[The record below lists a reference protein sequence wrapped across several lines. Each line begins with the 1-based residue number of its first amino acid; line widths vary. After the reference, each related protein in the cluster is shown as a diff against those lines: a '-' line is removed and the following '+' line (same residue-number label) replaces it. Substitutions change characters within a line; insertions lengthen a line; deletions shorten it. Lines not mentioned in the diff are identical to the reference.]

1 MWLYKNQ
8 KNKLG
13 HNMYTVPDNVK
24 VHKGSIWSLKV
35 ILKEK
40 FGLDGRFVSFI
51 LYLNTFVKK
60 LEYMYTRLNS

>member
-1 MWLYKNQ
+1 
-8 KNKLG
+8 
-13 HNMYTVPDNVK
+13 MYTVPDNIK

-51 LYLNTFVKK
+51 IVLKHFC
-60 LEYMYTRLNS
+60 